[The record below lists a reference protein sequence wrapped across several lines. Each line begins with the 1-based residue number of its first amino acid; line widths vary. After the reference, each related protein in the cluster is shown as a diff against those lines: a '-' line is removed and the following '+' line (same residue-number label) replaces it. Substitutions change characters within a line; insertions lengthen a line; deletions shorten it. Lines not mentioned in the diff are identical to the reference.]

1 LTQNVIRD
9 KNLGMKR
16 HASILVVEDDRA
28 QREALQEILQ
38 QEEYEVETVPDG
50 ETGLQRLQEQGFDVV
65 LTDMALPGLS
75 GLDILKFLVHRQ
87 PQCLCIIITGYATV
101 KNSVDAMRQGA
112 YDYLP
117 KPVDPQELRLVVH
130 RALEHQRLQ
139 RENLDLKKQLY
150 KRFGFANIIGTSE
163 QINQLFDLIR
173 KVADTDSTVLLLG
186 ESGTGKELIARA
198 IHYNSHRRQGPL
210 VPVNCAAIPEELLES
225 ELFGHERG
233 AFTHAIRTR
242 IGRFEQASG
251 GTIFLDE
258 VADMSPGLQ
267 VKLLRVLQDRSFE
280 RIGGLKSIKVDIRVI
295 AATNQDLDALVRQGK
310 FREDLFY
317 RLNVIPIR
325 IPPLRERVGDIPLLV
340 AHFSQHFSKKK
351 NKPPKRLSPA
361 ALEILTRY
369 PWPGNV
375 RELENLMERLVILT
389 ETDVVAVEDLPPR
402 FRETDSLGIGGESI
416 DFPPEGLNL
425 PQALHELERRLI
437 LKALEQSHWVKSR
450 AAQLLHLNRTTLIEK
465 MKKQQIFA
473 PHASLPPKSS

>member
-1 LTQNVIRD
+1 
-9 KNLGMKR
+9 MKR

-38 QEEYEVETVPDG
+38 QEGYELETAPDG
-50 ETGLQRLQEQGFDVV
+50 ETGLQRLQEQGFDLV
-65 LTDMALPGLS
+65 LTDMALPGMS
-75 GLDILKFLVHRQ
+75 GLDILKFLGQHQ
-87 PQCLCIIITGYATV
+87 PHCLCIIITGYATV

-150 KRFGFANIIGTSE
+150 KRFGFANIIGTSDP
-163 QINQLFDLIR
+163 ITQLFELIR
-173 KVADTDSTVLLLG
+173 KVADTDSTILLLG
-186 ESGTGKELIARA
+186 ESGTGKELIAQA
-198 IHYNSHRRQGPL
+198 LHYNSHRRQGPL

-267 VKLLRVLQDRSFE
+267 VKLLRVLQDRSIE
-280 RIGGLKSIKVDIRVI
+280 RIGGIKSIKVDIRVL
-295 AATNQDLDALVRQGK
+295 AATNQDLEDLVRQGK
-310 FREDLFY
+310 FREDLYY

-325 IPPLRERVGDIPLLV
+325 IPPLRDRVSDIPLLV
-340 AHFSQHFSKKK
+340 AHFSQQFSKKK
-351 NKPPKRLSPA
+351 NKSPKRLSSA
-361 ALEILTRY
+361 AMELLTRY
-369 PWPGNV
+369 AWPGNV
-375 RELENLMERLVILT
+375 RELENLMERLVILA
-389 ETDVVAVEDLPPR
+389 EGDVVQVEDLPER
-402 FRETDSLGIGGESI
+402 FKETVSLGVEPESI
-416 DFPPEGLNL
+416 DFSPHGLNL

-437 LKALEQSHWVKSR
+437 LKALEQSKWVKSR

-473 PHASLPPKSS
+473 PKASLSRENIS

>member
-1 LTQNVIRD
+1 MQ
-9 KNLGMKR
+9 R

-38 QEEYEVETVPDG
+38 AEGYELETAPDG
-50 ETGLQRLQEQGFDVV
+50 ETGLQRLQEQGFDLV
-65 LTDMALPGLS
+65 LTDMALPGVN

-87 PQCLCIIITGYATV
+87 PHCLCIIITGYATV

-130 RALEHQRLQ
+130 RALDHQHLQ
-139 RENLDLKKQLY
+139 KENLDLKKQLF
-150 KRFGFANIIGTSE
+150 KRFGFANIIGASE
-163 QINQLFDLIR
+163 QIHQLFDLVR

-258 VADMSPGLQ
+258 VADMSPSLQ

-280 RIGGLKSIKVDIRVI
+280 RIGGVKSIKVDIRVI
-295 AATNQDLDALVRQGK
+295 AATNQNLESLVSQSK
-310 FREDLFY
+310 FREDLYY
-317 RLNVIPIR
+317 RLKVIPLR
-325 IPPLRERVGDIPLLV
+325 VPPLRERVGDIPLLA
-340 AHFSQHFSKKK
+340 AHFFQQFSKKK
-351 NKPPKRLSPA
+351 NKAPKRLSPA
-361 ALEILTRY
+361 AMALLNRY
-369 PWPGNV
+369 SWPGNV

-389 ETDVVAVEDLPPR
+389 EGDVVEVKDLPPR
-402 FRETDSLGIGGESI
+402 FQETLSLGVGGESI
-416 DFPPEGLNL
+416 DFSPDGLNL

-437 LKALEQSHWVKSR
+437 LKALEQSNWVKSR
-450 AAQLLHLNRTTLIEK
+450 AAQLLQLNRTTLIEK

-473 PHASLPPKSS
+473 PNAALPTKSP

>member
-1 LTQNVIRD
+1 
-9 KNLGMKR
+9 MES
-16 HASILVVEDDRA
+16 HANILVVEDDRA
-28 QREALQEILQ
+28 QRESLQEILQ
-38 QEEYEVETVPDG
+38 QEGYEVETAPDG
-50 ETGLQRLQEQGFDVV
+50 ETGLQRLQEQGFDLV

-75 GLDILKFLVHRQ
+75 GLDILKFLMQRQ
-87 PQCLCIIITGYATV
+87 PHCLCIIITGYATV

-139 RENLDLKKQLY
+139 RENLNLKKQLY
-150 KRFGFANIIGTSE
+150 KRYGFANIIGTSE
-163 QINQLFDLIR
+163 QINQLFELIR

-280 RIGGLKSIKVDIRVI
+280 RIGGVKSIKVDIRVI
-295 AATNQDLDALVRQGK
+295 AATNQDLEGLVGQGK
-310 FREDLFY
+310 FREDLYY

-340 AHFSQHFSKKK
+340 AHFGQQFSQKK
-351 NKPPKRLSPA
+351 NKPSKRLSPA
-361 ALEILTRY
+361 ALESLSRY
-369 PWPGNV
+369 QWPGNV
-375 RELENLMERLVILT
+375 RELENLMERLIILT
-389 ETDVVAVEDLPPR
+389 EGEVVEVEDLPQR
-402 FRETDSLGIGGESI
+402 FRQTDSLGIGGESI
-416 DFPPEGLNL
+416 DFSPDGLNL

-437 LKALEQSHWVKSR
+437 VKALEQSNWVKSR

-465 MKKQQIFA
+465 MKKQQIFT
-473 PHASLPPKSS
+473 PRASHPTRPS